1 MPNVQK
7 PHSCGEPHEIQ
18 ATNVI
23 HDRFV
28 AVVQTAPSKAQEAS
42 AATPYRIEAPR
53 AGDGI
58 GRALANAYARDF
70 GLPQDMAVLLAKL
83 NDRDPRCHW

>member
-1 MPNVQK
+1 M
-7 PHSCGEPHEIQ
+7 
-18 ATNVI
+18 T
-23 HDRFV
+23 
-28 AVVQTAPSKAQEAS
+28 VVQTASSQAPEGS

-58 GRALANAYARDF
+58 GRAIANAYARDL